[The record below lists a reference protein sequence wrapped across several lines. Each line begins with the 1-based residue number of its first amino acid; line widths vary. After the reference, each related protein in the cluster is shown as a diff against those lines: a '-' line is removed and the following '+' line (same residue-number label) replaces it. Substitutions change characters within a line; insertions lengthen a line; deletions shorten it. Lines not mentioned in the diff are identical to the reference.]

1 MGGSFLMK
9 KKRIWIWLLLTLLWI
24 GLIFWHSSRNAVQ
37 SDGES
42 LDLLCYIQKILPWMT
57 NNLLRKLAHFGEFAV
72 LGLLLT
78 GTFYNAKGFRLLK
91 PIFFGLLTALCDE
104 TIQLFVPGR
113 SGNVRDL
120 WIDLSGVAV
129 GTLFLWL
136 IYKLR
141 KKR

>member
-1 MGGSFLMK
+1 MK
-9 KKRIWIWLLLTLLWI
+9 KKRVWLWMLLTFLWA
-24 GLIFWHSSRNAVQ
+24 GLIFWHSSRNAEL

-42 LDLLCYIQKILPWMT
+42 LGLLFYIQKILPWMT

-113 SGNVRDL
+113 NGNVRDL

-136 IYKLR
+136 IFKLR